1 MNTGERIRDRRQELG
16 MSVIQLAKAAGL
28 KPSTIYDLERGD
40 NSTSR
45 RLHAICQ
52 TLGLNMAWAETGA
65 GERLAREIARE
76 SGLEISLHGERI
88 TAESAR
94 LAAQIERLDDIT
106 RGHVKAMVDKLAQ
119 AQQAQQAGKADQE

>member
-1 MNTGERIRDRRQELG
+1 MTAGARLRERRRELG
-16 MSVIQLAKAAGL
+16 ISVAQLAKSAGL
-28 KPSTIYDLERGD
+28 RPSTLYDLERGD
-40 NSTSR
+40 NRTSKQLH
-45 RLHAICQ
+45 RLCQ
-52 TLGLNMAWAETGA
+52 TLGLNINWVETGL

-76 SGLEISLHGERI
+76 SALEITLGGERI

-119 AQQAQQAGKADQE
+119 AQQAGKNDQE